1 MSKYY
6 VIKVRILCDDQSVV
20 KLSDYITTDSSG
32 DDDTLEYAIPD
43 LLKSFYYRDA
53 SKYQSDLGSPIAD
66 TSDGNQ
72 ISTSITFDYDKIKD
86 NINGG
91 YNVVDKIYDVVIKA
105 LKGARPD
112 SPVRKGAI
120 LAGKITGDDPATGYK
135 MSDYRDNSKYQLI
148 SNAENNGVNTSID
161 VQNGGGWQMLF
172 RINAPRVSATQSQ
185 PTSSPTQSSA
195 TQSSPQ
201 VVVAPTQSTPPL
213 APNQPVAQETSKGE
227 VIGSNNNNN
236 TNSNKKNTDGKFPGI
251 TSVST
256 PTIKL
261 DPIKMKMPSN
271 DADRKEFTKG
281 LGYLPFVWYNGYQIN
296 YSDIR
301 LFSLYHD
308 GIIPKCKIV
317 FKDTFNIMK
326 SSGFPLDDTKIQ
338 IFINAKSKNLKSI
351 HMEFKVQNFQD
362 GGDNTY
368 TIFGTVNI
376 PQLYLKKYKS
386 YSQKTSSETIQEV
399 CKELS
404 IGFNSNLDNS
414 DDKMTWINP
423 GKKGFQFL
431 DDVILNS
438 YKSDSSFL
446 IGYIDYYY
454 CFNYVDIEKELA
466 RDTKNDIG
474 VDTGG
479 LSANSDKQEDDR
491 LASLIL
497 TNDGGFKDSCMY
509 FNKWKVRNDST
520 SISLKK
526 GYLSKVKFYEDVNKD
541 FLVFDVDSI
550 TSEGTKTVIL
560 KGAPQDESYF
570 KDNYSSVW
578 MGKIDMDNS
587 HKNFNYSV
595 VQNRLNLDELVK
607 ISIDIELPNP
617 NFNLYKFQ
625 KIYISFIN
633 TSQTPTT
640 GLIQER
646 LKGDWLI
653 IDVSFVFSGGKMK
666 QMIKAIKRELSVS
679 DDERGGP
686 PPPGKKEQG
695 EINENPSTIASP
707 ADPAPNPGPTS
718 SNPTETQTP
727 PDTKHKLDLIPGSY
741 VNNSGSKIQLCQID
755 GKPVNVTIADAY
767 LNMKEAA
774 TKAGISIKVQSG
786 FRSPYDPINA
796 TSEGG
801 SKVSASSQQQ
811 LYQAYLDGKGNLAA
825 KPGASN
831 HGNGI
836 GLDLSTG
843 SRKAASNGPLN
854 TKVYDWLIKN
864 SWRYGFIRAVATEE
878 WHFDYL
884 PSLASSGPYAKLN
897 SSKRDANRFYADLGL
912 DKLDDITKTA

>member
-1 MSKYY
+1 MSKYF
-6 VIKVRILCDDQSVV
+6 VVKVRFISEDASQVVIGDYQSNYKGVDDFLDTTIPSTLV
-20 KLSDYITTDSSG
+20 DYYNSCNFKS
-32 DDDTLEYAIPD
+32 D
-43 LLKSFYYRDA
+43 LL
-53 SKYQSDLGSPIAD
+53 SPINDNSD
-66 TSDGNQ
+66 TKQ
-72 ISTSITFDYDKIKD
+72 ISTEITFDYDKL
-86 NINGG
+86 NS
-91 YNVVDKIYDVVIKA
+91 NVVGDFSIFSDLLKRKIVDVLTSAFTK
-105 LKGARPD
+105 KE
-112 SPVRKGAI
+112 
-120 LAGKITGDDPATGYK
+120 KISAKPQYEVVKDEQ
-135 MSDYRDNSKYQLI
+135 DNS
-148 SNAENNGVNTSID
+148 VNTFIGS
-161 VQNGGGWQMLF
+161 QNGGGWSIIY
-172 RINAPRVSATQSQ
+172 RIKATTPATPVGTTQS
-185 PTSSPTQSSA
+185 TPTQQSA

-201 VVVAPTQSTPPL
+201 PVVTATQSTPPVD
-213 APNQPVAQETSKGE
+213 PNQPIAQETSKGE
-227 VIGSNNNNN
+227 VIGSNDNNNPN
-236 TNSNKKNTDGKFPGI
+236 GNQKNSDGKFPGI

-271 DADRKEFTKG
+271 EEDRKEFTKG

-296 YSDIR
+296 YTDIR

-338 IFINAKSKNLKSI
+338 VFINAKSKNLKSI

-362 GGDNTY
+362 GGDGTY

-386 YSQKTSSETIQEV
+386 YSKKTSSETIQDV

-404 IGFNSNLDNS
+404 IGFNSNVDNS

-423 GKKGFQFL
+423 GKKSFQFL

-438 YKSDSSFL
+438 YKSDNSFL

-454 CFNYVDIEKELA
+454 CFNYVDIEKELG

-474 VDTGG
+474 IDTSGV
-479 LSANSDKQEDDR
+479 SANSNKIEDDR
-491 LASLIL
+491 IAPLIL
-497 TNDGGFKDSCMY
+497 TNDSSFRDSSMY
-509 FNKWKVRNDST
+509 FGKWKVRNDST

-570 KDNYSSVW
+570 KDNYSTVW

-625 KIYISFIN
+625 KIFISFIN
-633 TSQTPTT
+633 TSPTPTT
-640 GLIQER
+640 GLVQER

-653 IDVSFVFSGGKMK
+653 IDVSFVYSGGKMK
-666 QMIKAIKRELSVS
+666 QLIKAIKRELSVS
-679 DDERGGP
+679 EDERGGP
-686 PPPGKKEQG
+686 PPPAKKEQG
-695 EINENPSTIASP
+695 EINENPSPVDNTP
-707 ADPAPNPGPTS
+707 VNPGPTS
-718 SNPTETQTP
+718 SNPTETETP

-774 TKAGISIKVQSG
+774 TKAGISLKVQSG

-796 TSEGG
+796 TSTAGV
-801 SKVSASSQQQ
+801 KVSASSQQQ

-864 SWRYGFIRAVATEE
+864 SWRYGFVRAVATEE

-884 PSLASSGPYAKLN
+884 PSIASSGPYAKLN
-897 SSKRDANRFYADLGL
+897 STKRDANRFYADLGL